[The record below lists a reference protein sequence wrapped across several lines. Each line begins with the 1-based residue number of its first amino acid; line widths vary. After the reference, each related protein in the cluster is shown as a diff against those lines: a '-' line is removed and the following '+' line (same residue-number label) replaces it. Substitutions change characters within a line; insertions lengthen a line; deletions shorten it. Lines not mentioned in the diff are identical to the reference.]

1 MIIRDAFQ
9 EDISKIVEV
18 HVKAFSG
25 FFLTS
30 LGSRFL
36 TRLYEG
42 FLSKREGLL
51 RVAIIDGRIVGFSA
65 GTTAPVSFFAEL
77 RRDKWLS
84 FLCAA
89 IPGLI
94 RNPIVVLKKL
104 YNAFFYKGD
113 SVESLNSAALLSSIA
128 VEPDFKGQSIGKLL
142 LEDFEH
148 QVTQRSDLHHVY
160 LITDKFG
167 NVSVINFYKKLQY
180 VEDSEFS
187 QSGNRVMLRFI
198 KKII

>member
-1 MIIRDAFQ
+1 MIIRDALQ
-9 EDISKIVEV
+9 EDIYKIVDV
-18 HVKAFSG
+18 HIKAFQG

-30 LGSRFL
+30 LGSKFL

-42 FLSKREGLL
+42 FLLKHEGIL
-51 RVAIIDGRIVGFSA
+51 RVAIIDEQIVGFSA
-65 GTTAPVSFFAEL
+65 GTTSPESFFAKL
-77 RRDKWLS
+77 RQDKWFS
-84 FLCAA
+84 FLWAA

-94 RNPIVVLKKL
+94 RNPMVVFKKL
-104 YNAFFYKGD
+104 YNALFYKGD
-113 SVESLNSAALLSSIA
+113 PVKSLNSAALLSSIA

-148 QVTQRSDLHHVY
+148 QVSQRSGLHYVY

-167 NVSVINFYKKLQY
+167 NEPIVNFYKKLQY
-180 VEDSEFS
+180 VQDSEFS
-187 QSGNRVMLRFI
+187 QSGNRIMLRFI